1 MNLASSLLSAQ
12 YSGFIK
18 AKGPELGTVTAVC
31 LPTLQHDPLLVPQNL
46 ESSTVGKERREKRSA
61 DLG

>member
-12 YSGFIK
+12 DSGFIK
-18 AKGPELGTVTAVC
+18 AQGPELGTGTAVC
-31 LPTLQHDPLLVPQNL
+31 LPTLPQAPLLVPSPLQQGV
-46 ESSTVGKERREKRSA
+46 ERKEERRA